1 MTPQLSPQHPAVVL
15 RSHFVQLRTLFAAAL
30 IAVVC
35 LTVAVVALATDD
47 PAASTIQTQ
56 SAPAAPSTDTV
67 APAGMRYDGGP
78 DEGSRGPY
86 TETGTRYDGGPDEG
100 SRGLGH

>member
-47 PAASTIQTQ
+47 QSASTIQTQ
-56 SAPAAPSTDTV
+56 SVPAAPSTDTV